1 MTEVHDFGATLR
13 RLRTEAGYSLRQ
25 LGKEI
30 FLSAAQISRVEHGLE
45 APTAALAAACD
56 QKFDTSGVLIQLL
69 SDQLFDPDP
78 KLEVP
83 LPTAILIG
91 RSNHL
96 AQLQR
101 HLKSMPNEVAGAP
114 RVVILHGMPG
124 VGKTEIAFA
133 LAQRAHADFA
143 EAVYLDLGVTEL
155 EPSTASPDEAVHH
168 LLRRLGVRGSDIP
181 RHFSERTALLRG
193 KLAGRRIL
201 LIIDNV
207 SSPEQVLPFLP
218 HTSKSA
224 VIVISRNQL
233 TALGA
238 TFRLQ
243 VNPLSNDDA
252 VALFASLAGPIS
264 PQDAD
269 SDRLTRI
276 TASCEGL
283 PLAIRPLAARFRQ
296 DPSRSLADFEDE
308 ILRNQAR
315 LHHLDDGNHTFESV
329 FAAAV
334 DALSSPQLRALSYLA
349 IHPGAVIDIDS
360 CAILTG
366 DAFPSLQATLNGLT
380 EASILDRTGPR
391 TFHLHRVFRDFLRQR
406 QSAVLTGDDIARARR
421 DLVDFYLRSAANADF
436 HISMNRFQI
445 TLSVSSNRR
454 IGKGFAGQPEAMN
467 WMREQTHNFVALI
480 QDMDANGFHDACWQ
494 FAYYLRGYF
503 WVSKDWTVWIDSCR
517 AALSGARK
525 VSDHRRGEA
534 ITLSNLGL
542 AHSEVGDIHEAAA
555 CHNEAARAYA
565 ADQDTHGSVNTVH
578 NLAWLEYYRG
588 NHHEALRGSRTAL
601 DFYRESGSPSNA
613 AIAHDCYARAL
624 LALGRHRTAVRE
636 FAQVVEEFDHCKFP
650 DVDCAQVLIHYG
662 RALIR
667 LGEHERATQLL
678 YQARDA
684 ARRAGSFYEEAAALE
699 ELGAAAS
706 ALGHDSEAAQL
717 RSSAQALY
725 ETIGAPD
732 AARLRL
738 FRVGATSP
746 RSRLIPVTLEE
757 SDPNPPRVLV
767 LNDEW
772 FSRMGGLSTF
782 NRQLCIALAEA
793 GARVFCYVRDATAAE
808 RRSAADVDVT
818 LLSSQNSAPGVDPL
832 TKRPELPGGQEPDI
846 VIGHGRV
853 TGGIARQ
860 LVEDHYPHAK
870 RFQFVHV
877 YPDHLEFEKV
887 GDRDH
892 AAVAEQHTVLELD
905 LAASADQAVAI
916 GPLIYDWLNRDLER
930 ENGKPAPLRIDPGF
944 DALDPTRQRYSQG
957 LWMRVLMAGR
967 LDTEQERVKGL
978 DLAAR
983 ALGFVLELQDPD
995 DPEIEFVVRGIRE
1008 GTGAAV
1014 RQRIRDW
1021 SAHDNL
1027 QVVPKIYS
1035 PSIETLHTDLRKAAL
1050 LVMPS
1055 RSEGFGLIGVE
1066 AIVAGTPVLVSRS
1079 SGLGIMLCK
1088 TLKPELARQV
1098 TVPITESVEKDRLR
1112 WGHEIALVVRN
1123 IDAAFRNADRIR
1135 GILSDEKPWSASAE
1149 VLLQAMRA
1157 R

>member
-1 MTEVHDFGATLR
+1 MTEVQDFGWTLR

-30 FLSAAQISRVEHGLE
+30 FLSAARISRIENGLE
-45 APTAALAAACD
+45 TPSAAFAAACD
-56 QKFDTSGVLIQLL
+56 QKFDTGGVLIQLL
-69 SDQLFDPDP
+69 SEQLFAAEST
-78 KLEVP
+78 LEVP
-83 LPTAILIG
+83 TPTAVLIG
-91 RSNHL
+91 RGHEL
-96 AQLQR
+96 ALVQS
-101 HLKSMPNEVAGAP
+101 HLKSLPTGAAGGP
-114 RVVILHGMPG
+114 RVVILHGMAG

-133 LAQRAHADFA
+133 LAQRTQADFA
-143 EAVYLDLGVTEL
+143 DSVYLDLGATEG
-155 EPSTASPDEAVHH
+155 ESTTATPDGAVHN
-168 LLRRLGVRGSDIP
+168 LLRRLGVRGNDIP
-181 RHFSERTALLRG
+181 RHFSERTALLRS
-193 KLAGRRIL
+193 KLAGRKLL

-207 SSPEQVLPFLP
+207 SSPAQVLPLLP
-218 HTSKSA
+218 HASKSA
-224 VIVISRNQL
+224 VVVISRNQL
-233 TALGA
+233 LALGPA
-238 TFRLQ
+238 FRLQ

-252 VALFASLAGPIS
+252 ITLFASLSGPVS
-264 PQDAD
+264 PKGAD
-269 SDRLTRI
+269 PDRLTRI
-276 TASCEGL
+276 SASCEGL
-283 PLAIRPLAARFRQ
+283 PLAIRLLAARFKQ

-308 ILRNQAR
+308 ITRNQAR
-315 LHHLDDGNHTFESV
+315 LDHLDDGNRTIEAV
-329 FAAAV
+329 FATAV
-334 DALSSPQLRALSYLA
+334 DALPQPQLRALSYLA
-349 IHPGAVIDIDS
+349 LHPGVVIDTDS

-366 DAFPSLQATLNGLT
+366 EVPSRLTATLKSLA
-380 EASILDRTGPR
+380 EASILDHPGPHA
-391 TFHLHRVFRDFLRQR
+391 FHLHRLFRDFLRQR
-406 QSAVLTGDDIARARR
+406 QSTVLTGDDIARARR
-421 DLVDFYLRSAANADF
+421 DLVDFYLRSAADADF

-445 TLSVSSNRR
+445 TLSVNSDRR
-454 IGKGFAGQPEAMN
+454 IGKSFAGQPEAMN
-467 WMREQTHNFVALI
+467 WMRAQTQNFVALI

-542 AHSEVGDIHEAAA
+542 AHSEVGDTQEAAA

-578 NLAWLEYYRG
+578 NMAWLEYYRG
-588 NHHEALRGSRTAL
+588 NFHEALEGSRTAL
-601 DFYRESGSPSNA
+601 DFYRESGSLSNA

-624 LALGRHRTAVRE
+624 LALGRHRPAVRE
-636 FAQVVEEFDHCKFP
+636 FAQVVEEFDRCKFP
-650 DVDCAQVLIHYG
+650 DADCAQVLNHYG

-678 YQARDA
+678 YQAREA

-699 ELGAAAS
+699 DLGAAAS
-706 ALGHDSEAAQL
+706 ALGQDSEAAQL

-746 RSRLIPVTLEE
+746 RSRPIPTTLEE
-757 SDPNPPRVLV
+757 PDPNPPRVLV

-793 GARVFCYVRDATAAE
+793 GAKVFCYVRDATPAE

-818 LLSSQNSAPGVDPL
+818 LLSSQNSAPGMDPL
-832 TKRPELPGGQEPDI
+832 TKRPEFPDGQEPDI

-860 LVEDHYPHAK
+860 FVEDHYPRAK
-870 RFQFVHV
+870 RFQLVHV
-877 YPDHLEFEKV
+877 YPDHLEFEKA
-887 GDRDH
+887 GDHDH
-892 AAVAEQHTVLELD
+892 AAMAEKHTVLELD

-944 DALDPTRQRYSQG
+944 DALDPTRQKYDQG
-957 LWMRVLMAGR
+957 LWTRVLMAGR
-967 LDTEQERVKGL
+967 LDPRQERVKGL

-983 ALGFVLELQDPD
+983 ALGFVLELRDPD
-995 DPEIEFVVRGIRE
+995 DPDIEFVVRGIRE
-1008 GTGAAV
+1008 GTGTAV
-1014 RQRIRDW
+1014 RQQIRDW
-1021 SAHDNL
+1021 AARENL

-1035 PSIETLHTDLRKAAL
+1035 PSIEALHTDLRKAAL

-1066 AIVAGTPVLVSRS
+1066 AIVAGTPVLISRS

-1098 TVPITESVEKDRLR
+1098 TVPITESAEKDRLR
-1112 WGHEIALVVRN
+1112 WGHEIAVVLRDT
-1123 IDAAFRNADRIR
+1123 DAAFRTADRIR
-1135 GILSDEKPWSASAE
+1135 GILSDEKPWSAAAE
-1149 VLLQAMRA
+1149 ALLQAMRA